1 MAMKRAIRLPVTF
14 ESGLTAEELTQK
26 IDEEIDSDIWRESN
40 LRGRQIYLWQRD
52 GDNVELK
59 YYHSYR
65 SDMCDTMFQGTLN
78 KGLQGSQLDGFIKKP
93 ATVWAIFWVIIGIA
107 LIVTAA
113 LLFAV
118 GFSEEPELGLLL
130 IFPLILLVVAF
141 IEASLLRFEKNRL
154 ANINKYLRE
163 FTSAENIDVLG
174 EELEE
179 DERD

>member
-1 MAMKRAIRLPVTF
+1 MKRAIRIPVTF
-14 ESGLTAEELTQK
+14 ESGLSVEELEHK
-26 IDEEIDSDIWRESN
+26 IEEEVSSEIWRESD
-40 LRGRQIYLWQRD
+40 LKGRQIYLWRYD
-52 GDNVELK
+52 GGIVELK

-93 ATVWAIFWVIIGIA
+93 ATVWAIFWVIIGIS
-107 LIVTAA
+107 LIVTGA

-141 IEASLLRFEKNRL
+141 IEAGLLRFEKRRL
-154 ANINKYLRE
+154 ANINNYLRE
-163 FTSAENIDVLG
+163 FTLADNTDVLG
-174 EELEE
+174 EDLDS

>member
-1 MAMKRAIRLPVTF
+1 MKRAIRVPVTF
-14 ESGLTAEELTQK
+14 ESRLTTEELTQK
-26 IDEEIDSDIWRESN
+26 IDEEMSSDIWRQSD
-40 LRGRQIYLWQRD
+40 LKGRQIYMWRRD

-59 YYHSYR
+59 YCHSYL

-93 ATVWAIFWVIIGIA
+93 AGVWAIFWVIIGIA
-107 LIVTAA
+107 AIVTGG

-141 IEASLLRFEKNRL
+141 IEASLLRFDKSRL
-154 ANINKYLRE
+154 AEINRYLRE
-163 FTSAENIDVLG
+163 LTSAENTDVLG
-174 EELEE
+174 EDLES

>member
-1 MAMKRAIRLPVTF
+1 MKRAIKIPVTI
-14 ESGLTAEELTQK
+14 ESGLSTEELTQK
-26 IDEEIDSDIWRESN
+26 IDREVSSDIWRESD
-40 LRGRQIYLWQRD
+40 LKGRQIYLWQRQ
-52 GDNVELK
+52 GENVELK

-107 LIVTAA
+107 LAVTAA

-130 IFPLILLVVAF
+130 VFPLILLVVAF
-141 IEASLLRFEKNRL
+141 IEANLLRFEKNRL
-154 ANINKYLRE
+154 ANINKYLRD
-163 FTSAENIDVLG
+163 FTSAENTDVLG
-174 EELEE
+174 EELE
-179 DERD
+179 DNERD

>member
-1 MAMKRAIRLPVTF
+1 MKRAIRVPVTF
-14 ESGLTAEELTQK
+14 ESRLSTEELAQK
-26 IDEEIDSDIWRESN
+26 IDEEIASDIWRESD
-40 LRGRQIYLWQRD
+40 LKGRQIYLWRRE
-52 GDNVELK
+52 GDSVELK

-78 KGLQGSQLDGFIKKP
+78 KGLRGSQLDGFIKKP
-93 ATVWAIFWVIIGIA
+93 AGVWAIFWVIIGIA
-107 LIVTAA
+107 VIVTGG

-141 IEASLLRFEKNRL
+141 IEASLLRFEKSRL
-154 ANINKYLRE
+154 AEINRYLRE
-163 FTSAENIDVLG
+163 FTSAENTDVLG
-174 EELEE
+174 EDLES

>member
-1 MAMKRAIRLPVTF
+1 MKRAIRIPVAF
-14 ESGLTAEELTQK
+14 ESRLSIEELGQK
-26 IDEEIDSDIWRESN
+26 IDEEMSSDIWRESN
-40 LRGRQIYLWQRD
+40 LKGRQIYLWRRE
-52 GDNVELK
+52 GENVELK

-78 KGLQGSQLDGFIKKP
+78 KGLQGSQLDGAIKKP
-93 ATVWAIFWVIIGIA
+93 AGVWAIFWVIIGIS

-118 GFSEEPELGLLL
+118 GFSEEPELGLLM

-141 IEASLLRFEKNRL
+141 IEASLLRFDKNRL
-154 ANINKYLRE
+154 AVINKYLRE
-163 FTSAENIDVLG
+163 FTSAENTDVLG
-174 EELEE
+174 EELED

>member
-1 MAMKRAIRLPVTF
+1 MAMKRAIKLPVTF
-14 ESGLTAEELTQK
+14 ESGLTTEELTQK
-26 IDEEIDSDIWRESN
+26 IDEEISSDIWRESN

-59 YYHSYR
+59 YYHSYH

-141 IEASLLRFEKNRL
+141 IEASLLRFEKSRL
-154 ANINKYLRE
+154 ANINNYLRE
-163 FTSAENIDVLG
+163 FTSAKNIDVLG

>member
-1 MAMKRAIRLPVTF
+1 MKKAIRVPVTF
-14 ESGLTAEELTQK
+14 ESGLTTEELGEK
-26 IDEEIDSDIWRESN
+26 IDKEAASDIWRESG
-40 LRGRQIYLWQRD
+40 LKGRQIYLWRRE
-52 GDNVELK
+52 GENVELK

-93 ATVWAIFWVIIGIA
+93 ATVWAIFWTIIGIA

-118 GFSEEPELGLLL
+118 GFSQQHEFGLLL

-141 IEASLLRFEKNRL
+141 IEASLLRFEKKRL
-154 ANINKYLRE
+154 ANINNYLRE
-163 FTSAENIDVLG
+163 FTSAENTDVLG
-174 EELEE
+174 EEL
-179 DERD
+179 DSERD

>member
-1 MAMKRAIRLPVTF
+1 MKRAIKVPVTF
-14 ESGLTAEELTQK
+14 ESRLSTKELEQK
-26 IDEEIDSDIWRESN
+26 IDEEENSDVWRESN
-40 LRGRQIYLWQRD
+40 LKGRQIYLWRRE
-52 GDNVELK
+52 GDYVEVK
-59 YYHSYR
+59 YFHSYR

-93 ATVWAIFWVIIGIA
+93 ATVWAIFWAIIVIS
-107 LIVTAA
+107 LIITAA

-141 IEASLLRFEKNRL
+141 IEANLLRFERKRL

-163 FTSAENIDVLG
+163 FTSAENTDVLG
-174 EELEE
+174 EDLE

>member
-1 MAMKRAIRLPVTF
+1 MKRAIRIPVTF
-14 ESGLTAEELTQK
+14 ESRLTTEEMTQK
-26 IDEEIDSDIWRESN
+26 IDEEVSSDIWRESN

-59 YYHSYR
+59 YYHSYH

-118 GFSEEPELGLLL
+118 GFSDEPELGLLL

-154 ANINKYLRE
+154 ANINNYLRE
-163 FTSAENIDVLG
+163 FTSAENTDVLG

>member
-1 MAMKRAIRLPVTF
+1 MKRAIRIPVTF
-14 ESGLTAEELTQK
+14 ESRLSVEELTQK
-26 IDEEIDSDIWRESN
+26 IDQELSSDIWRESD
-40 LRGRQIYLWQRD
+40 LKGRQIYLWRRE
-52 GDNVELK
+52 GENVELK
-59 YYHSYR
+59 YYHSFH

-118 GFSEEPELGLLL
+118 GFSAEPELGLLL

-141 IEASLLRFEKNRL
+141 IEANLLRFEKKRL
-154 ANINKYLRE
+154 ANINNYLRE
-163 FTSAENIDVLG
+163 FTSAENTDVLG
-174 EELEE
+174 EDLES

>member
-1 MAMKRAIRLPVTF
+1 MKRAIKVPVTF
-14 ESGLTAEELTQK
+14 ESGLTAEELSQK
-26 IDEEIDSDIWRESN
+26 IDQEASSDVWREGN
-40 LRGRQIYLWQRD
+40 MKGRQIYLWRRE

-59 YYHSYR
+59 YYHSYL
-65 SDMCDTMFQGTLN
+65 SDMCDTMFQGRLN

-93 ATVWAIFWVIIGIA
+93 GGVWAIFWVIIGVSV
-107 LIVTAA
+107 LITAV

-118 GFSEEPELGLLL
+118 GFSDEPELGLLL

-141 IEASLLRFEKNRL
+141 IEANLLRFEKKRL

-163 FTSAENIDVLG
+163 FTSAENTDVLG
-174 EELEE
+174 EDLE